1 MGLLRRQKEP
11 QDLKT
16 RPSWAVSAK
25 PNPAGDSPNAGLAA
39 EPHVQTQELE
49 NSRHARSAPALI

>member
-39 EPHVQTQELE
+39 EPQVQTQELE
-49 NSRHARSAPALI
+49 NSRI